1 MIYLHR
7 HAILSE
13 RGAREMALA
22 YFTRYTFA
30 HLSNTYIGIL
40 LVYIWVNERFHFQS
54 PLYSWGG
61 YSEVTKLQA
70 EKLSVGQ

>member
-13 RGAREMALA
+13 HGAREMALA

-40 LVYIWVNERFHFQS
+40 LVYII
-54 PLYSWGG
+54 
-61 YSEVTKLQA
+61 
-70 EKLSVGQ
+70 